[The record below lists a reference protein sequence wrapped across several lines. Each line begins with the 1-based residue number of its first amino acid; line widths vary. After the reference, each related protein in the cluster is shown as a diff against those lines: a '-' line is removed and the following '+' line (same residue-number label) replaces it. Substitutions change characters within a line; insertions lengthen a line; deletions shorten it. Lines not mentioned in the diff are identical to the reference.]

1 MPGGVDEVVHF
12 LGGGSRRRSAVVA
25 SADAQLVRD
34 LYQPL
39 RRFAA
44 VVGSADVEPD
54 DLVQEALTR
63 ALVLRPLSELDDPLP
78 YLRRVILNLASNA
91 RRSSGRRDR
100 ALSRLGAGCEP
111 AVASYPSDLAML
123 NDLSPDTRTILY
135 LAEVEG
141 WKYAEIGELIG
152 CSEET
157 ARARSARARRALR
170 AVLEANDA

>member
-1 MPGGVDEVVHF
+1 VVPFLRGV
-12 LGGGSRRRSAVVA
+12 SRRRNTPAER
-25 SADAQLVRD
+25 ADGQLVRD
-34 LYQPL
+34 LYGAL

-44 VVGSADVEPD
+44 VVAPADVEPD

-63 ALVLRPLSELDDPLP
+63 ALRVRPLSELDDPLP
-78 YLRRVILNLASNA
+78 YLRRVMLNLASNA

-111 AVASYPSDLAML
+111 EVARYPSDLAIL
-123 NDLSPDTRTILY
+123 DDLSPDTRLILY

-141 WKYAEIGELIG
+141 WRYSEISELVG

-170 AVLEANDA
+170 SVLEASDD